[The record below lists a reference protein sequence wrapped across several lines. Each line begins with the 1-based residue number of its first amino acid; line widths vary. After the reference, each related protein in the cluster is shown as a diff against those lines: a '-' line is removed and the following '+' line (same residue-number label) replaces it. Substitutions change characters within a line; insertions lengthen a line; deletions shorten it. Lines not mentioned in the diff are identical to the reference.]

1 VRARPLD
8 SIDGGDHGYPLG
20 VARSIWNGTI
30 TFGLVNVPI
39 KLYTATESKTVHF
52 REVHAK
58 DGARI
63 EHRRIC
69 PKEERDVPYDEV
81 VKGYEVEPESYVVL
95 DRDELK
101 AAAGDR
107 GKVVHL
113 MEFVDAG
120 DVDPVFYE
128 RTYYV
133 GSRDD
138 ENAYRLLHE
147 ALSRTAR
154 AGVGRFSFRG
164 REYLVAVRALDEVI
178 ALHTLRFHDEVV
190 SGDELEID
198 APQRTPSKRE
208 IDMASALVES
218 LHEDFEPES
227 YEDTHRQAVLDL
239 IERKAR
245 GEDIDLAG
253 QEEPEQGEDLA
264 AALQASLAARS

>member
-1 VRARPLD
+1 MTLA
-8 SIDGGDHGYPLG
+8 IAGYPIA
-20 VARSIWNGTI
+20 VPRSIWNGTI

-69 PKEERDVPYDEV
+69 PKEEREVPYDEV
-81 VKGYEVEPESYVVL
+81 VKGYEVEPETYVVL
-95 DRDELK
+95 DKDEIK

-113 MEFVDAG
+113 TEFVDAG
-120 DVDPVFYE
+120 DLDPVFYE

-147 ALSRTAR
+147 ALHRTGR
-154 AGVGRFSFRG
+154 AGIGRFSYRG

-190 SGDELEID
+190 AGDELEID
-198 APQRTPSKRE
+198 GPQRPPSKRE
-208 IDMASALVES
+208 IDMAGALVES
-218 LHEDFEPES
+218 LHEGFDPTS
-227 YEDTHRQAVLDL
+227 YEDTYRQAVLDL
-239 IERKAR
+239 IERKAG

-264 AALQASLAARS
+264 AALEASLAARG